1 MGRCGRSPK
10 TAAAGRLNFRPL
22 SSLSA
27 TRAILRIS
35 MRRGAIVWMRTA
47 RPLWTASAPLSPRL
61 AHRKRVALLSIEG
74 VGKEYQ
80 VRGKKVLALDS
91 VDLTI
96 AEGEFIT
103 IVGPSGCGKS
113 ALLNLIVGLLRTNA
127 GRIVFRGSPIDGIC
141 TKIGYVTQK
150 DNLLPWRTLI
160 ENVEIAL
167 EVRGIEKGT
176 RRAQARELIDRVGLG
191 GFEEHYPH
199 ELSGGMRQRAN
210 IIRTLI
216 YDPELIL
223 MDEPFG
229 PLDAQTRVVLQ
240 DQLLSLWSKTKK
252 TIIFITHDLVEAIAL
267 ADRVVLMTSR
277 PGKIKSIA
285 RVGIPRPRDV
295 YQIHEHQE
303 FRSAYEQL
311 WRELRPEV
319 KMAEL

>member
-1 MGRCGRSPK
+1 MRSD
-10 TAAAGRLNFRPL
+10 AGWRLM
-22 SSLSA
+22 A
-27 TRAILRIS
+27 
-35 MRRGAIVWMRTA
+35 
-47 RPLWTASAPLSPRL
+47 
-61 AHRKRVALLSIEG
+61 ALLSIEG
-74 VGKEYQ
+74 LSKEYH
-80 VRGKKVLALDS
+80 VRGKTVLALDAI
-91 VDLTI
+91 DLTI
-96 AEGEFIT
+96 TEGEFVT

-113 ALLNLIVGLLRTNA
+113 TLLNLIVGLLRSSS
-127 GRIVFRGSPIDGIC
+127 GRIFFHGEPIDGIC

-167 EVRGIEKGT
+167 EIRGIEKSA
-176 RRAQARELIDRVGLG
+176 RRYQAQEFIGRVGLS
-191 GFEEHYPH
+191 GFEDHYPH

-240 DQLLSLWSKTKK
+240 DQLLTLWSSTKK

-267 ADRVVLMTSR
+267 ADRVVLMSSR

-285 RVGIPRPRDV
+285 PVGIPRPRDV

-303 FRSAYEQL
+303 FRSVHESL
-311 WRELRPEV
+311 WRALRPEV
-319 KMAEL
+319 KMAEV